1 MTRVALKGLFGR
13 KLRAALTAIAIAI
26 VLGVAIAAIFPARRA
41 GRLNVLK
48 ALQYE

>member
-13 KLRAALTAIAIAI
+13 KLRAALTAIAI
-26 VLGVAIAAIFPARRA
+26 VLGVAMAAIFPARRA